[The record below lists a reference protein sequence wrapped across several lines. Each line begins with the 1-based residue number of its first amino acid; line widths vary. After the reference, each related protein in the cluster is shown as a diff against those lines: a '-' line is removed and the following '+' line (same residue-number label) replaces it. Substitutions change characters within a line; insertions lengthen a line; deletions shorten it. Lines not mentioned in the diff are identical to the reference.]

1 MLLELADHMV
11 VITGAITLAGLLA
24 ALAMLRRGHKPFHAE
39 IERLQDRLFAIAES
53 EERYRSLI
61 EAQGDLIVRE
71 DAARVMAYANEAYRR
86 MAGVTAATPV
96 ADIPHV
102 PVLERTEPVV
112 RPDGSRLIDEKV
124 EAPDGE
130 RWISW
135 VETVVIDREGRS
147 EVLRVGRD
155 VTERVTAAAAL
166 EEARRKAE
174 AANDAKS
181 QFLAMVSHEVRT
193 PLNGIL
199 GMAGLLS
206 DTPLSAEQKT
216 YVGAVKSSGEALL
229 SLIDEILDFSRIE
242 AGRLDLV
249 AARFDLH
256 QLVEGV
262 VELLAPRA
270 QGKGIEIAAS
280 VALGVPQFV
289 IGDRDRLRQVLVN
302 LAGNA
307 VKFTDAGG
315 VGIRLS
321 RGTAGF
327 IEIEVADTGPG
338 IPEAKLDAIFE
349 RFERVDASAS
359 GAAEGTGLG
368 LAISRRIV
376 ERMQGRI
383 GVASAP
389 GRGSTFTIAL
399 PLPDADRNNQAPARP
414 DLSHRRA
421 LIVSRSPFEAPYLM
435 SRLEEAGG
443 VAERAT
449 SVAAAER
456 SLGARAYD
464 LLIVDCALGDAATKR
479 LAAAARRHGV
489 NRTLVLLSP
498 FERRE
503 FGPPH
508 AAGFDGYLVKPIRP
522 RSLFAR
528 LSDEPAAPAEGP
540 ASEERAARPAPAP
553 VHVLVAEDN
562 DINALLVTRLIEK
575 LGGTVERVTNGHDA
589 VSRLG
594 SRSRRRYDLALLD
607 IRMPGL
613 DGMAAA
619 RAVRAAEHARNVSP
633 VRLVAVTANVS
644 AADREAAHAAGFDDF
659 LPKPIDPAALQA
671 LIEAL
676 PAPRRRRSR
685 DAETARRAAG
695 AP

>member
-1 MLLELADHMV
+1 MAEFADQILV
-11 VITGAITLAGLLA
+11 VTGAFTLAGLLA
-24 ALAMLRRGHKPFHAE
+24 LLAAVRRGAVPIRQQ
-39 IERLQDRLFAIAES
+39 IERLQDRLFEIADS

-71 DAARVMAYANEAYRR
+71 TSDRTMAYANETYRR
-86 MAGVTAATPV
+86 MAG
-96 ADIPHV
+96 ADAGMPAGQV
-102 PVLERTEPVV
+102 PRLTVLERTEPVV
-112 RPDGSRLIDEKV
+112 RPDGSRLTDEKV
-124 EAPDGE
+124 ATADGE

-135 VETVVIDREGRS
+135 VETVVMDREGRS
-147 EVLRVGRD
+147 ESLRVGRD
-155 VTERVTAAAAL
+155 VTERVRAAAAL
-166 EEARRKAE
+166 EEARQRAE

-199 GMAGLLS
+199 GMAGLLES
-206 DTPLSAEQKT
+206 TALTAEQKT
-216 YVGAVKSSGEALL
+216 YVSAVASSGQALL

-289 IGDRDRLRQVLVN
+289 VGDRDRLRQVLVN

-307 VKFTDAGG
+307 VKFTHSGG

-327 IEIEVADTGPG
+327 VDIEVADTGPG
-338 IPEAKLDAIFE
+338 IPHEKLDSIFE
-349 RFERVDASAS
+349 RFERVDGSPSVAV
-359 GAAEGTGLG
+359 EGTGLG

-383 GVASAP
+383 GVESRL
-389 GRGSTFTIAL
+389 GRGSTFTISL
-399 PLPDADRNNQAPARP
+399 PLPDADHATLPPARP
-414 DLSHRRA
+414 DLGHRRA
-421 LIVSRSPFEAPYLM
+421 LIVSRSPFEAPFLM

-443 VAERAT
+443 IAERVA

-456 SLGARAYD
+456 CLAARAYD
-464 LLIVDCALGDAATKR
+464 LLIADCALGDAATKR
-479 LAAAARRHGV
+479 LAAAARQHGV
-489 NRTLVLLSP
+489 DRTLVLLSP
-498 FERRE
+498 FERRD
-503 FGPPH
+503 FGPPQ

-528 LSDEPAAPAEGP
+528 LSDAAPAAAQP
-540 ASEERAARPAPAP
+540 AAEPAPGAGLAP
-553 VHVLVAEDN
+553 AAFHVLVAEDN
-562 DINALLVTRLIEK
+562 DINALLVTRMIEK
-575 LGGTVERVTNGHDA
+575 LGGSADRVANGHDA

-594 SRSRRRYDLALLD
+594 ARGRSRYDLALLD

-619 RAVRAAEHARNVSP
+619 RAVRAREHDRGLMP

-644 AADREAAHAAGFDDF
+644 PADREAAMAAGFDDF
-659 LPKPIDPAALQA
+659 LPKPLDPAALQA
-671 LIEAL
+671 LIRAL
-676 PAPRRRRSR
+676 PHRKRRR
-685 DAETARRAAG
+685 AAARRAAG